1 MRRYYALLGLIAEK
15 AGARPL
21 AQQFQDRLFG
31 PLGLTQTSLPAITD
45 TAIPAPYSHGYM
57 YGGTYY
63 ALADDPY
70 PADIESGVR
79 DGSL

>member
-1 MRRYYALLGLIAEK
+1 
-15 AGARPL
+15 
-21 AQQFQDRLFG
+21 LFG